1 MALYQSK
8 DDSKLSNL
16 LSLLKARIEINKLA
30 SEWRYWSEAIAKA
43 AREVIGS
50 CKVSVFGSVVEGHA
64 TGGSD
69 VDVLIVADQLP
80 KSFRERGNLKAEIEV
95 KACLP
100 LYHPFEMHLATS
112 EEVRE
117 NPIYREAF
125 SKGLAV
131 SE

>member
-1 MALYQSK
+1 MALYQSTN
-8 DDSKLSNL
+8 DSKFSSL
-16 LSLLKARIEINKLA
+16 LSLLKARIKINKLTH
-30 SEWRYWSEAIAKA
+30 EWRFWSGAIAKA
-43 AREVIGS
+43 AKEVIGS
-50 CKVSVFGSVVEGHA
+50 CKVLVFGSVVEGHA

-69 VDVLIVADQLP
+69 VDILIVTDQLP

-100 LYHPFEMHLATS
+100 LYHPFEIHLATS